1 MASTYIT
8 YKCGHS
14 DNVQIYGTNVH
25 GERDRKAAWYGTIDC
40 PDCKKAEA
48 AQWCAD
54 NGCATLAGSDKQVAW
69 AEAIRREAIAGLEIA
84 ADMIPADAPEAV
96 RRQASEV
103 IDGAKAET
111 RASWW
116 IDNRDSGNV
125 RGAIDYYR
133 DAQR

>member
-1 MASTYIT
+1 MVW
-8 YKCGHS
+8 H
-14 DNVQIYGTNVH
+14 NRLPRLQ
-25 GERDRKAAWYGTIDC
+25 
-40 PDCKKAEA
+40 KAEA

-54 NGCATLAGSDKQVAW
+54 NGCAALVGSDKQVAW

-84 ADMIPADAPEAV
+84 ADMIPVDAPEAV

-116 IDNRDSGNV
+116 IDNRDSGSV

-133 DAQR
+133 DAQC

>member
-1 MASTYIT
+1 MALAYIT

-54 NGCATLAGSDKQVAW
+54 NGCAAY
-69 AEAIRREAIAGLEIA
+69 
-84 ADMIPADAPEAV
+84 MIPVDAPEAV

-133 DAQR
+133 DAQC

>member
-1 MASTYIT
+1 
-8 YKCGHS
+8 
-14 DNVQIYGTNVH
+14 
-25 GERDRKAAWYGTIDC
+25 
-40 PDCKKAEA
+40 
-48 AQWCAD
+48 
-54 NGCATLAGSDKQVAW
+54 
-69 AEAIRREAIAGLEIA
+69 
-84 ADMIPADAPEAV
+84 MIPVDAPEAV

-133 DAQR
+133 DAQC

>member
-1 MASTYIT
+1 MPLPSTAFDPVRWESRT
-8 YKCGHS
+8 ADK
-14 DNVQIYGTNVH
+14 YGLV
-25 GERDRKAAWYGTIDC
+25 DIDS
-40 PDCKKAEA
+40 
-48 AQWCAD
+48 
-54 NGCATLAGSDKQVAW
+54 NRYL
-69 AEAIRREAIAGLEIA
+69 AGLEIA
-84 ADMIPADAPEAV
+84 ADMIPVDAPEAV

-133 DAQR
+133 DAQC